1 MSLVGRGKLGKLQ
14 YQQFSLFQSIPL
26 KNLNLERMTFP
37 NHTSSRIGFKVE
49 QEELRA
55 RIFAEKLSHTKVSK
69 PVVRRFDFYHRHMNL
84 GGQMKDEPASKGED
98 TSIKKGDM
106 NCVDKR

>member
-1 MSLVGRGKLGKLQ
+1 
-14 YQQFSLFQSIPL
+14 
-26 KNLNLERMTFP
+26 
-37 NHTSSRIGFKVE
+37 
-49 QEELRA
+49 
-55 RIFAEKLSHTKVSK
+55 
-69 PVVRRFDFYHRHMNL
+69 MNL

>member
-1 MSLVGRGKLGKLQ
+1 
-14 YQQFSLFQSIPL
+14 
-26 KNLNLERMTFP
+26 MTFP

-49 QEELRA
+49 QEELSA
-55 RIFAEKLSHTKVSK
+55 RIFAEKLPHITVGK
-69 PVVRRFDFYHRHMNL
+69 PFVRRFDFYHGHMNL